1 MGLFY
6 TFKADGEEK
15 LLSTYVA
22 DPSDRYALQWLYEDF
37 RLVDRQPFPMLMDVQ
52 VLKNGNPEGGVKI
65 HYSRIPVSYTHL
77 DVYKRQLSSNVM
89 RPCSVPW
96 RRLSIYNGTFS

>member
-22 DPSDRYALQWLYEDF
+22 WILPIVSLAMAVRGFSLGGSAAVPDVDGCAGVEERESRGWGEDPLLPYPTGRAA
-37 RLVDRQPFPMLMDVQ
+37 Q
-52 VLKNGNPEGGVKI
+52 VGFLG
-65 HYSRIPVSYTHL
+65 S
-77 DVYKRQLSSNVM
+77 
-89 RPCSVPW
+89 
-96 RRLSIYNGTFS
+96 F

>member
-37 RLVDRQPFPMLMDVQ
+37 RLVDRQPLPMLMDVQ

-65 HYSRIPVSYTHL
+65 HYSRIQL
-77 DVYKRQLSSNVM
+77 DGRSSWISQFLLNI
-89 RPCSVPW
+89 SVLPL
-96 RRLSIYNGTFS
+96 RKY

>member
-52 VLKNGNPEGGVKI
+52 VLKNGNPEGGVKNPLLP
-65 HYSRIPVSYTHL
+65 YPTGRAAQVGFFGS
-77 DVYKRQLSSNVM
+77 
-89 RPCSVPW
+89 
-96 RRLSIYNGTFS
+96 F

>member
-22 DPSDRYALQWLYEDF
+22 DPSDSLCLANGCTRISLGGSAAVPD
-37 RLVDRQPFPMLMDVQ
+37 VDGCAGVEER
-52 VLKNGNPEGGVKI
+52 ESRGG
-65 HYSRIPVSYTHL
+65 
-77 DVYKRQLSSNVM
+77 
-89 RPCSVPW
+89 
-96 RRLSIYNGTFS
+96 

>member
-15 LLSTYVA
+15 LLSTYEA

-65 HYSRIPVSYTHL
+65 HYSRIQL
-77 DVYKRQLSSNVM
+77 DEPLKLDFSVPSKYKR
-89 RPCSVPW
+89 
-96 RRLSIYNGTFS
+96 ITFAQVLKTITNLNQ

>member
-37 RLVDRQPFPMLMDVQ
+37 AWWI
-52 VLKNGNPEGGVKI
+52 G
-65 HYSRIPVSYTHL
+65 SRS
-77 DVYKRQLSSNVM
+77 R
-89 RPCSVPW
+89 C
-96 RRLSIYNGTFS
+96 

>member
-52 VLKNGNPEGGVKI
+52 VLKNRNPEGGVKI
-65 HYSRIPVSYTHL
+65 HYSVSNWTS
-77 DVYKRQLSSNVM
+77 RSSWIFQFLLNI
-89 RPCSVPW
+89 SVLPL
-96 RRLSIYNGTFS
+96 RKY

>member
-65 HYSRIPVSYTHL
+65 HYSRIQL
-77 DVYKRQLSSNVM
+77 DERSSWIFRFLLNI
-89 RPCSVPW
+89 SVLPL
-96 RRLSIYNGTFS
+96 RKY